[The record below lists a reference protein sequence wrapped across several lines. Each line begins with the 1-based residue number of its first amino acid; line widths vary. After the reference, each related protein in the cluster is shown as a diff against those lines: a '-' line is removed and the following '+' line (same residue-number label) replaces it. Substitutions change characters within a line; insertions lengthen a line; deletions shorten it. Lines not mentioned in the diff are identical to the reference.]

1 LKPGFRFAAWLVA
14 GLALAAAAPLAALT
28 ISSPLTFPT
37 RRGIAVERAAAV
49 GDRLLDLQPTA
60 LARLRSVPLRE
71 AVRLEQFP
79 FAPDATGDLVLERFE
94 IASPDA
100 RILVR
105 GSDGESSLQLP
116 TVVHFEG
123 RLDGDPDSRVYV
135 GIPGSF
141 LIATVKT
148 SAGLVYIGPEGA
160 TEGPVQHVLRRAD
173 SVTNAGLAP
182 LEWHCDVEELPQA
195 PVGAENRSAGGE
207 NPLTLLAKPAAASL
221 SAMEATSLKDAA
233 ISVETDQE
241 LLAKFAGNVSAMSS
255 YITTLLAQNS
265 LIYERDLGVHLTVNR
280 IQAWTSTDPYVAT
293 NTMGQLNE
301 VGDWWHANRPKA
313 SYPRTTVIF
322 LSGKPVTGG
331 VAWLDVL
338 CMNDFSQGGH
348 WGGAYAV
355 VQVAGNYP
363 SNLWDLLASA
373 HEMGHNFGSPHTHCF
388 SPPIDMCY
396 GSESG
401 CYSGPTVN
409 PGPLGGTI
417 MSYCHLLAGGYGNI
431 DMRFHERC
439 INEQMLPEINSVSCL
454 TTIPDAPPAA
464 ASFYT
469 LTPCRVIDTRN
480 PSGPYGGPALGANTE
495 RSFTM
500 GGRCGIPT
508 TARAVSVNLTV
519 TQGTAAGALKMFP
532 SGITV
537 PTATAINYRGG
548 QTRANNSLSQL
559 SSGGSLTIRCE
570 QISGNV
576 HAIIDVNGYYQ

>member
-1 LKPGFRFAAWLVA
+1 MKPESRFAAWLVA
-14 GLALAAAAPLAALT
+14 GFLAAAGPLAALT
-28 ISSPLTFPT
+28 VSSPVTFAA
-37 RRGIAVERAAAV
+37 RRGIAVERAAAA
-49 GDRLLDLQPTA
+49 GDRLLELHPAA
-60 LARLRSVPLRE
+60 LAQLRNASLRE

-94 IASPDA
+94 VASPDA
-100 RILVR
+100 RILLR
-105 GSDGESSLQLP
+105 SAEGDSTLP
-116 TVVHFEG
+116 LPAVVHFEG
-123 RLDGDPDSRVYV
+123 HLEGDPDSRVYI

-141 LIATVKT
+141 LVATLKT
-148 SAGLVYIGPEGA
+148 SAGLVYVGPEGA
-160 TEGPVQHVLRRAD
+160 TAGPVQHVLRRAD
-173 SVTNAGLAP
+173 SAKNAELAP
-182 LEWHCDVEELPQA
+182 LEWRCDVEELPPA
-195 PVGAENRSAGGE
+195 PVGAEYRSAGGE
-207 NPLTLLAKPAAASL
+207 SPLARFAKPAAASL

-241 LLAKFAGNVSAMSS
+241 LLAKFAGNVNAMSS

-280 IQAWTSTDPYVAT
+280 IQAWTGTDPYAAT
-293 NTMGQLNE
+293 STLGQLNE
-301 VGDWWHANRPKA
+301 VGDWWHTNRPKA

-338 CMNDFSQGGH
+338 CINDFSQGGH

-355 VQVAGNYP
+355 AQISGSYP
-363 SNLWDLLASA
+363 ANLWDLLASA

-439 INEQMLPEINSVSCL
+439 ISEQMLPEINSVSCL
-454 TTIPDAPPAA
+454 TTIPDAPPAV

-480 PSGPYGGPALGANTE
+480 ASGPYGGPALGANTQ
-495 RSFTM
+495 RDFTM
-500 GGRCGIPT
+500 AGRCGIPT
-508 TARAVSVNLTV
+508 TARAVSANVTV
-519 TQGTAAGALKMFP
+519 TQGSAAGALKLFP

-537 PTATAINYRGG
+537 PVATVINYRGG
-548 QTRANNSLSQL
+548 QTRANNSVSQL
-559 SSGGSLTIRCE
+559 GSGGSLTIRCE

-576 HAIIDVNGYYQ
+576 QAIIDVNGYYQ